1 MASTYSLHVEKHKKA
16 DLTRVGKHNE
26 RDEKVKHKNKKID
39 PSRTHLNKTLR
50 RMEPKGTYTQM
61 FNKCLAENHPEGR
74 KYKPRK
80 NANAM
85 VGITVNFGGDITEWP
100 PEEQE
105 AVLEEM
111 AEWLAERYPHVL
123 GAHIHRDEHSVGLHF
138 DLVPLTP
145 DGRLNSKEL
154 FSPKTLHMLQAESLV
169 FLQEIIPEAGFRRKT
184 DEETLLDP
192 NGRTMEQYKRLMEER
207 DRLADELRGMKAD
220 VLQSYEKA
228 EGEIKSKEA
237 ALTEERLANAK
248 REEAVAKK
256 EKELAEKERELAKA
270 YTEDTNRKYEIVLAE
285 KKLGKKEQALASREE
300 LTRKAEED
308 LRKAQAQFELEKVRL
323 ETERNKFKSGKAD
336 WIKKAE
342 AYKADLEAVNK
353 SQKVKGAELNK
364 RERDLDNRAQTLSDL
379 ENRLKMD
386 EKAISDGF
394 ENLESERAEFEA
406 YMAER
411 QEELRNERE
420 ELDNARELL
429 ETKTEDL
436 KELKGS
442 LFTKAKYMNDTA
454 RATEG
459 RITGLISM
467 GQVQEAQRE
476 AEEYEAWNHAEM
488 EQIFDDLEEASD
500 FAL

>member
-1 MASTYSLHVEKHKKA
+1 MASTYSLNVQKSKKA

-39 PSRTHLNKTLR
+39 PSRTHLNRTLM

-61 FNKCLAENHPEGR
+61 FNNCLAKNHKDGR

-111 AEWLAERYPHVL
+111 TEWLAERYPHVL
-123 GAHIHRDEHSVGLHF
+123 GAHIHRDEHSIGLHF

-145 DGRLNSKEL
+145 DGRLSAKEL
-154 FSPKTLHMLQAESLV
+154 FSPKTLHMLQAESLA
-169 FLQEIIPEAGFRRKT
+169 FLQEIRPEAGFRRKT
-184 DEETLLDP
+184 DEEKLLDP
-192 NGRTMEQYKRLMEER
+192 NGRSMEQYKRLMDER
-207 DRLADELRGMKAD
+207 DRMADELRAMKAD
-220 VLQSYEKA
+220 VLQSYENA
-228 EGEIKSKEA
+228 EGEIKSVQV
-237 ALTEERLANAK
+237 ALAEERLAHAK

-285 KKLGKKEQALASREE
+285 KKLGNKEQALASREE
-300 LTRKAEED
+300 QTRKAEED
-308 LRKAQAQFELEKVRL
+308 LRKAQAQFEQEKVKL
-323 ETERNKFKSGKAD
+323 ETERNKFKSGKAG
-336 WIKKAE
+336 WIRKAE
-342 AYKADLEAVNK
+342 AYKADLVAVK
-353 SQKVKGAELNK
+353 ASQKVKGAELNK

-379 ENRLKMD
+379 ENRLKVD

-420 ELDNARELL
+420 ELDNARLLL
-429 ETKTEDL
+429 ETDTENLREFKGELMTKTNYVRDMARSTEDRIS
-436 KELKGS
+436 ELI
-442 LFTKAKYMNDTA
+442 KA
-454 RATEG
+454 
-459 RITGLISM
+459 
-467 GQVQEAQRE
+467 GQVQEAQRV
-476 AEEYEAWNHAEM
+476 ADEYEAWNDAEI
-488 EQIFDDLEEASD
+488 EQIFNDLGEASD

>member
-1 MASTYSLHVEKHKKA
+1 MASTYSLNVQKHKKA

-26 RDEKVKHKNKKID
+26 RDEKVKHKNEKID
-39 PSRTHLNKTLR
+39 PSRTHLNRTLM

-105 AVLEEM
+105 AVLEDM
-111 AEWLAERYPHVL
+111 TGWLAERYPHVL
-123 GAHIHRDEHSVGLHF
+123 GAHIHRDEHSIGLHF

-154 FSPKTLHMLQAESLV
+154 FSPKTLHMLQAESLA
-169 FLQEIIPEAGFRRKT
+169 FLQEIRPEAGFRRKT
-184 DEETLLDP
+184 DEEKLLDP

-207 DRLADELRGMKAD
+207 DRLADELRVMNAD
-220 VLQSYEKA
+220 VVQSYENAK
-228 EGEIKSKEA
+228 GEIKSKEV
-237 ALTEERLANAK
+237 ALVEERLAHAK

-308 LRKAQAQFELEKVRL
+308 LRKAQAQFELEKVKL
-323 ETERNKFKSGKAD
+323 DTERDKFKSDKTEWTRKA
-336 WIKKAE
+336 K
-342 AYKADLEAVNK
+342 AYKENLEAVK
-353 SQKVKGAELNK
+353 ASQKVKGAELDK
-364 RERDLDNRAQTLSDL
+364 RGQELDNRAQTLSDL

-394 ENLESERAEFEA
+394 ENLESEKADFEA
-406 YMAER
+406 YMAEM
-411 QEELRNERE
+411 QEQLRNERE
-420 ELDNARELL
+420 ELDKARELL
-429 ETKTEDL
+429 ETDTEDL

-454 RATEG
+454 RATED

-467 GQVQEAQRE
+467 GQVREAQRE
-476 AEEYEAWNHAEM
+476 ADAFEAWNDAEM

>member
-39 PSRTHLNKTLR
+39 PSRTHLNKTLM

-105 AVLEEM
+105 AVLEDLT
-111 AEWLAERYPHVL
+111 EWLAERYPHVL
-123 GAHIHRDEHSVGLHF
+123 GAHIHRDEHSIGLHF
-138 DLVPLTP
+138 DLIPLTP

-154 FSPKTLHMLQAESLV
+154 FSPKTLYMLQAESLAY
-169 FLQEIIPEAGFRRKT
+169 LQEIIPEAGFRRKT
-184 DEETLLDP
+184 DEEKLLDP

-207 DRLADELRGMKAD
+207 DRMADELRVMKAD
-220 VLQSYEKA
+220 VVQSYENAK
-228 EGEIKSKEA
+228 GEIKSKEV
-237 ALTEERLANAK
+237 ALAEERLAHAK

-256 EKELAEKERELAKA
+256 EKELAEKERALAKA

-285 KKLGKKEQALASREE
+285 KNLDKKEQALASREE

-308 LRKAQAQFELEKVRL
+308 LRKAQVQFEREKVQF
-323 ETERNKFKSGKAD
+323 ETERDKFKSYKTEWTSKA
-336 WIKKAE
+336 K
-342 AYKADLEAVNK
+342 AYKENLEVVKA
-353 SQKVKGAELNK
+353 SQKVKGVE
-364 RERDLDNRAQTLSDL
+364 LDNRAQTLSDL

-394 ENLESERAEFEA
+394 ENLESERADFEA
-406 YMAER
+406 YMAEM
-411 QEELRNERE
+411 QEQLRNERE

-429 ETKTEDL
+429 ETKTEQL
-436 KELKGS
+436 TELKGS

-454 RATEG
+454 RATED

-467 GQVQEAQRE
+467 GQVREAQRE
-476 AEEYEAWNHAEM
+476 ADAFEAWNDAEI

>member
-39 PSRTHLNKTLR
+39 PSRTHLNKTLM

-105 AVLEEM
+105 AVLEDLT
-111 AEWLAERYPHVL
+111 EWLAERYPHVL
-123 GAHIHRDEHSVGLHF
+123 GAHIHRDEHSIGLHF
-138 DLVPLTP
+138 DLIPLTP

-154 FSPKTLHMLQAESLV
+154 FSPKTLYMLQAESLAY
-169 FLQEIIPEAGFRRKT
+169 LQEIIPEAGFRRKT
-184 DEETLLDP
+184 DEEKLLDP

-207 DRLADELRGMKAD
+207 DRMADELRVMKAD
-220 VLQSYEKA
+220 VVQSYENAK
-228 EGEIKSKEA
+228 GEIKSKEV
-237 ALTEERLANAK
+237 ALAEERLAHAK

-256 EKELAEKERELAKA
+256 EKELAEKERALAKA

-285 KKLGKKEQALASREE
+285 KNLDKKEQALASREE

-308 LRKAQAQFELEKVRL
+308 LRKAQVQFEREKVQF
-323 ETERNKFKSGKAD
+323 ETERDKFKSYKTEWTRKA
-336 WIKKAE
+336 K
-342 AYKADLEAVNK
+342 AYKENLEVVKA
-353 SQKVKGAELNK
+353 SQKVKGVE
-364 RERDLDNRAQTLSDL
+364 LDNRAQTLSDL

-394 ENLESERAEFEA
+394 ENLESERADFEA
-406 YMAER
+406 YMAEM
-411 QEELRNERE
+411 QEQLRNERE

-429 ETKTEDL
+429 ETKTEQL
-436 KELKGS
+436 TELKGS

-454 RATEG
+454 RATED

-467 GQVQEAQRE
+467 GQVREAQRE
-476 AEEYEAWNHAEM
+476 ADAFEAWNDAEI

>member
-1 MASTYSLHVEKHKKA
+1 MASTYSLNVQKHKKA

-39 PSRTHLNKTLR
+39 PSRTHLNRTLM

-61 FNKCLAENHPEGR
+61 FNNCLAKNHEEGR

-111 AEWLAERYPHVL
+111 AGWLAERYPHVL
-123 GAHIHRDEHSVGLHF
+123 GAHIHRDEHSIGLHF

-154 FSPKTLHMLQAESLV
+154 FSPKTLHMLQAESLA
-169 FLQEIIPEAGFRRKT
+169 FLQEIRPEAGFRRKT
-184 DEETLLDP
+184 DEEKLLNP

-220 VLQSYEKA
+220 VVQSYENA
-228 EGEIKSKEA
+228 EGEIKSA
-237 ALTEERLANAK
+237 QVALAEERLAHAK
-248 REEAVAKK
+248 REEAVAQK

-285 KKLGKKEQALASREE
+285 KKLGNKEQALASREE

-308 LRKAQAQFELEKVRL
+308 LRKAQAQFELEKVKL
-323 ETERNKFKSGKAD
+323 DTERDKFKSDKIEWTRKA
-336 WIKKAE
+336 K
-342 AYKADLEAVNK
+342 AYKENLEAVK
-353 SQKVKGAELNK
+353 ASQKVKGAE
-364 RERDLDNRAQTLSDL
+364 LDNRAQTLSDL

-394 ENLESERAEFEA
+394 ENLESEKADFEA
-406 YMAER
+406 YMAEM
-411 QEELRNERE
+411 QEQLRNERE

-429 ETKTEDL
+429 ETKTEQL
-436 KELKGS
+436 TELKGS
-442 LFTKAKYMNDTA
+442 LFNKAKYMNDTA
-454 RATEG
+454 RATED

-467 GQVQEAQRE
+467 GQVREAQRE
-476 AEEYEAWNHAEM
+476 ADAFEAWNDAEI

>member
-1 MASTYSLHVEKHKKA
+1 MASTYSLNVQKHKKA

-39 PSRTHLNKTLR
+39 PSRTHLNRTLM

-61 FNKCLAENHPEGR
+61 FNNCLAKNHEEGR

-111 AEWLAERYPHVL
+111 AGWLAERYPHVL
-123 GAHIHRDEHSVGLHF
+123 GAHIHRDEHSIGLHF

-154 FSPKTLHMLQAESLV
+154 FSPKTLHMLQAESLA
-169 FLQEIIPEAGFRRKT
+169 FLQEIRPEAGFRRKT
-184 DEETLLDP
+184 DEEKLLDP
-192 NGRTMEQYKRLMEER
+192 NGRTMEQYKRLMDER
-207 DRLADELRGMKAD
+207 DRMADELRAMKAD
-220 VLQSYEKA
+220 VLQSYENA
-228 EGEIKSKEA
+228 EGEIKSA
-237 ALTEERLANAK
+237 QVALAEERLAHAK

-256 EKELAEKERELAKA
+256 EKELAE
-270 YTEDTNRKYEIVLAE
+270 
-285 KKLGKKEQALASREE
+285 
-300 LTRKAEED
+300 
-308 LRKAQAQFELEKVRL
+308 AQAQFEQEKVKL
-323 ETERNKFKSGKAD
+323 ETERNKFKSGKAG
-336 WIKKAE
+336 WIRKAE
-342 AYKADLEAVNK
+342 AYKADLVAVK
-353 SQKVKGAELNK
+353 ASQKVKGAELNK

-379 ENRLKMD
+379 ENRLKVD

-420 ELDNARELL
+420 ELDNARLLL
-429 ETKTEDL
+429 ETDTENL
-436 KELKGS
+436 RELKGS
-442 LFTKAKYMNDTA
+442 LFNKAKYMNDTA
-454 RATEG
+454 RATED

-467 GQVQEAQRE
+467 GQVREAQRE
-476 AEEYEAWNHAEM
+476 ADAFEAWNDAEI

>member
-1 MASTYSLHVEKHKKA
+1 MASTYSLNVQKHKKA

-39 PSRTHLNKTLR
+39 PSRTHLNRTLM

-111 AEWLAERYPHVL
+111 TEWLAERYPHVL
-123 GAHIHRDEHSVGLHF
+123 GAHIHRDEHSIGLHF

-154 FSPKTLHMLQAESLV
+154 FSPKTLHMLQAESLA
-169 FLQEIIPEAGFRRKT
+169 FLQEIRPEAGFRRKT
-184 DEETLLDP
+184 DEEKLLDP

-207 DRLADELRGMKAD
+207 DRLADELHVMKAD
-220 VLQSYEKA
+220 VVQSYENA
-228 EGEIKSKEA
+228 EGEIKSKEV
-237 ALTEERLANAK
+237 ALAEERLANAK
-248 REEAVAKK
+248 REEAMAKK

-285 KKLGKKEQALASREE
+285 KKLGNKEQALASRQE

-308 LRKAQAQFELEKVRL
+308 LRKAQAQFEREKVQF
-323 ETERNKFKSGKAD
+323 ETERDKFKSDKTEWTRKA
-336 WIKKAE
+336 K
-342 AYKADLEAVNK
+342 AYKENLEAVK
-353 SQKVKGAELNK
+353 ASQKVKGAE
-364 RERDLDNRAQTLSDL
+364 LDNRAQTLSDL
-379 ENRLKMD
+379 DNRLKMD

-394 ENLESERAEFEA
+394 ENLESEKADFEA
-406 YMAER
+406 YMAEM
-411 QEELRNERE
+411 QEQLRNERE

-429 ETKTEDL
+429 ETDTEDL
-436 KELKGS
+436 KALKGS

-454 RATEG
+454 RVTED
-459 RITGLISM
+459 RIRGLINM
-467 GQVQEAQRE
+467 GQVQEAQRQADE
-476 AEEYEAWNHAEM
+476 FEAWNHAEM